1 MAGLDKILSQITA
14 EAQENAAV
22 LRRDAE
28 GQAAQILENAKAEAE
43 KITINAGEEAEKE
56 AGKTIQRY
64 QSMADTQRKQAFLAS
79 KQSMI
84 SECIAKAKDM
94 ILGQDDA
101 PYFGMI
107 AKLLGDRL
115 QAKDGILYLSE
126 KDKKRIPAGFI
137 EKLAGEAA
145 KKGGTLALSD
155 KAADIDGGF
164 VLAYGGIDENCSV
177 SALFEENAEELSDTV
192 GKMLFS

>member
-1 MAGLDKILSQITA
+1 MGRTT
-14 EAQENAAV
+14 
-22 LRRDAE
+22 R
-28 GQAAQILENAKAEAE
+28 
-43 KITINAGEEAEKE
+43 
-56 AGKTIQRY
+56 
-64 QSMADTQRKQAFLAS
+64 
-79 KQSMI
+79 
-84 SECIAKAKDM
+84 
-94 ILGQDDA
+94 
-101 PYFGMI
+101 PI